1 MSERLPLGALR
12 VFEAAHRLGS
22 FLRAAE
28 ELGVTPGAVS
38 RQVKALETELGVRL
52 FDRFNRA
59 VRPTEAGEALAV
71 GVRRGLAALE
81 AAVEEVRHARDA
93 PLVVSVMHSLAAR
106 WLAPR
111 LHHFAARHPEVQV
124 LVSASDAV
132 VDLAHDPVDIA
143 LRHGK
148 GPYPGLHVTP
158 LFRTVLFPVCS
169 PRLLAGGVRLQAP
182 ADLAGTLLL
191 RDVKMQ
197 YGEPSWR
204 EWLDAAGAG
213 EVDVSR
219 GPQFSNTYLALEAAV
234 AGRGVAIAAESMVID
249 DLAAGR
255 LVKPFDMAVV
265 SPLSTWALSLPEKA
279 GRPAIRKFR
288 AWLLAQAREDGLTLF
303 E

>member
-12 VFEAAHRLGS
+12 VFETAHRLGS

-38 RQVKALETELGVRL
+38 RQIKALETELGTRL

-59 VRPTEAGEALAV
+59 VRPTEAGETLAL
-71 GVRRGLAALE
+71 GVRRGLATLS

-111 LHHFAARHPEVQV
+111 LHHFEARHPEVQV
-124 LVSASDAV
+124 LLSASDVA
-132 VDLAHDPVDIA
+132 VDLARDNVDLAI
-143 LRHGK
+143 RHGK

-158 LFRTVLFPVCS
+158 LFHTVLFPVCS
-169 PRLLAGGVRLQAP
+169 PRLLEALRLDKP
-182 ADLAGTLLL
+182 SDLAGAVLL
-191 RDVKMQ
+191 RDVKMRF
-197 YGEPSWR
+197 GEPSWR

-213 EVDVSR
+213 EVDASA
-219 GPQFSNTYLALEAAV
+219 GPQFSNTYLAIEAAV
-234 AGRGVAIAAESMVID
+234 AGRGVAMAAEAMALD

-255 LVKPFDMAVV
+255 LVKPFDFTFE
-265 SPLSTWALSLPEKA
+265 SPYSTWALSLPEKA
-279 GRPAIRKFR
+279 DRPAIRKFR
-288 AWLLAQAREDGLTLF
+288 AWLLAQAKADGLTLF

>member
-12 VFEAAHRLGS
+12 VFEAAHRQGS

-59 VRPTEAGEALAV
+59 VRPTEAGDALAV

-111 LHHFAARHPEVQV
+111 LHNFEARHPEVQV
-124 LVSASDAV
+124 LLSASDVA
-132 VDLAHDPVDIA
+132 VDLARDQVDVA
-143 LRHGK
+143 VRYGK
-148 GPYPGLHVTP
+148 GPYPGLHATP

-169 PRLLAGGVRLQAP
+169 PRLLETVRLAAP
-182 ADLAGTLLL
+182 ADLAKAVLL
-191 RDVKMQ
+191 RDVKTRF
-197 YGEPSWR
+197 GEPSWR
-204 EWLDAAGAG
+204 EWLDAAGAAG
-213 EVDVSR
+213 VDAST

-234 AGRGVAIAAESMVID
+234 AGRGVAISAGAMAMD

-255 LVKPFDMAVV
+255 LVRPFDFTFE
-265 SPLSTWALSLPEKA
+265 SPYSTWALSLPEKA
-279 GRPAIRKFR
+279 DRPAIRKFR
-288 AWLLAQAREDGLTLF
+288 AWLLDQAKADHLPLF

>member
-38 RQVKALETELGVRL
+38 RQIKSLETELGTRL

-59 VRPTEAGEALAV
+59 VRPTEAGDTLAL
-71 GVRRGLAALE
+71 GVHRGLATLA
-81 AAVEEVRHARDA
+81 AAVDEVRHARDA
-93 PLVVSVMHSLAAR
+93 PLVISVMHSLAAR

-111 LHHFAARHPEVQV
+111 LHNFEARHPEVQV
-124 LVSASDAV
+124 LLSASDIA
-132 VDLAHDPVDIA
+132 VDLARDQVDIA
-143 LRHGK
+143 IRHGR

-158 LFRTVLFPVCS
+158 LFRTLLFPVCS
-169 PRLLAGGVRLQAP
+169 PKLRETARLETP
-182 ADLAGTLLL
+182 SDLAGLSLL
-191 RDVKMQ
+191 RDVKTRF
-197 YGEPSWR
+197 GEPSWR
-204 EWLDAAGAG
+204 EWLDAAGAV
-213 EVDVSR
+213 EVDAST

-234 AGRGVAIAAESMVID
+234 AGRGVAISAGAMAMD

-255 LVKPFDMAVV
+255 LVKPFDFTFE
-265 SPLSTWALSLPEKA
+265 SPYSTWALSLPEKA
-279 GRPAIRKFR
+279 DRPATRKFR
-288 AWLLAQAREDGLTLF
+288 TWLLQQAKADGLPLF